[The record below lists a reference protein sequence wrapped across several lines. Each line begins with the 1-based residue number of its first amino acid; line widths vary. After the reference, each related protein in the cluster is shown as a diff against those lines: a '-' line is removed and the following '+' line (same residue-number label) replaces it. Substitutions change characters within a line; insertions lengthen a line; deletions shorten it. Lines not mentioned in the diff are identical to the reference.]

1 MKCSEEEEREMGQSL
16 YGLLHDCI
24 EQVVVPKKSQG
35 TGFFVAPG
43 LVLTCAHVVEAAQEG
58 NLPIQVSWHD
68 QTFLAHI
75 QEYRDSKYP
84 DLALLKV
91 NLSNHPCVL
100 LHEGAEPFSELYS
113 FGYPDLDPRGASTTF
128 ETEGWAGDKQE
139 LLKFKEGQ
147 VRPGMSGSPL
157 LNRVTGSVCGIVQ
170 FTRDRST
177 DLGGKGMLTK
187 VVLREFPELEEQQK
201 LFHQRDKRWLDC
213 LTPQQREVLGMGSS
227 TSQSGSNNTI
237 EVFFS
242 YADSDKDKDM
252 LTELLKQMSILKRLN
267 YITDWHEGMLTPT
280 AGEEPD
286 EQVMQHLNSARI
298 IVLLISPDY
307 MYSEKLN
314 TVHVERAME
323 RHRSGEATV
332 IPVLL
337 RSIDNWKEAPFGK
350 LLAIPRSGKPIN
362 KWQDRDEAFAEV
374 AKEIRTVVTNLRG
387 QP

>member
-1 MKCSEEEEREMGQSL
+1 MGQSL

-24 EQVVVPKKSQG
+24 VQVVVPKKSQG

-68 QTFLAHI
+68 QTFLAQI
-75 QEYRDSKYP
+75 QEYLDSKYP

-100 LHEGAEPFSELYS
+100 LHEGAEPFSKLYS

-201 LFHQRDKRWLDC
+201 LFHQQDKRWLDC

-267 YITDWHEGMLTPT
+267 YITDWYEGMLTPT

-350 LLAIPRSGKPIN
+350 LLTIPRNGKPIS